1 MAKYRRLCI
10 IGLNT
15 TKYIND
21 DDGSD
26 KNMTSIYNIIYILYI
41 YNPPSWGITPFG
53 AVSVTFLQSLAAA
66 HPPCS

>member
-26 KNMTSIYNIIYILYI
+26 KNMTSIYNIIHIYILYI
-41 YNPPSWGITPFG
+41 YNPPS
-53 AVSVTFLQSLAAA
+53 
-66 HPPCS
+66 

>member
-26 KNMTSIYNIIYILYI
+26 KNMTSIYNIIYIKYL
-41 YNPPSWGITPFG
+41 
-53 AVSVTFLQSLAAA
+53 
-66 HPPCS
+66 